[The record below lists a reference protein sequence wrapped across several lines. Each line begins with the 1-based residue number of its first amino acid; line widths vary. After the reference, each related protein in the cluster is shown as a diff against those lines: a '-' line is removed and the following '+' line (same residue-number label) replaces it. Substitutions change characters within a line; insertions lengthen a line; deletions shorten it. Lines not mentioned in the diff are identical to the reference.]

1 MSTSTGNVVNESV
14 ISVKQEQILKRL
26 SDADKGDVKEIAI
39 GQLDLLSNYYQLSL
53 SQASRS
59 FRWALIASVIGL
71 LFFLVAIGFLLFSN
85 GAAVDQALICGLGG
99 AVSGFIGGVNFL
111 LYGKTQTQLEM
122 FHGKLE
128 ATQRFLLANSLCE
141 SLSGKLKDYTRARL
155 IGTLA
160 GISGGDLAKDLVDIG
175 VDLGQNPP
183 PVFEPPQEV
192 PQDAPQEILPEA
204 DHQGDV
210 AGR

>member
-1 MSTSTGNVVNESV
+1 MNTSSNNVINESA

-26 SDADKGDVKEIAI
+26 SDADKDDVKEIAI
-39 GQLDLLSNYYQLSL
+39 SQLDLLSSYYQLSL

-71 LFFLVAIGFLLFSN
+71 GFFLLAIGFLLFTN
-85 GAAVDQALICGLGG
+85 GSAVDQALVCGLGG

-128 ATQRFLLANSLCE
+128 AMQRFLLANSLCE
-141 SLSGKLKDYTRARL
+141 SLNGKLKDYTRARL

-160 GISGGDLAKDLVDIG
+160 GVTGGDISKDLVDDG
-175 VDLGQNPP
+175 MGLGQNPP
-183 PVFEPPQEV
+183 PVFAPPQET
-192 PQDAPQEILPEA
+192 APEA
-204 DHQGDV
+204 DHQADV

>member
-1 MSTSTGNVVNESV
+1 MNTSNSNAINESV

-26 SDADKGDVKEIAI
+26 SDADKDDVKEIAI
-39 GQLDLLSNYYQLSL
+39 SQLDLLSSYYQLSL
-53 SQASRS
+53 SQANRS

-71 LFFLVAIGFLLFSN
+71 IFFLLAIGFLIFTN
-85 GAAVDQALICGLGG
+85 GTAVDQALVCGVGG
-99 AVSGFIGGVNFL
+99 AVSGFIGGVNFM
-111 LYGKTQTQLEM
+111 LYGKTQAQLEL

-141 SLSGKLKDYTRARL
+141 SLGGKLKDYTRARL

-160 GISGGDLAKDLVDIG
+160 GVTGSDITKDLVSDG

-183 PVFEPPQEV
+183 PVFEPPQDL
-192 PQDAPQEILPEA
+192 PPQEGDRRDG
-204 DHQGDV
+204 DHHNDV
-210 AGR
+210 AGRPM

>member
-1 MSTSTGNVVNESV
+1 MNTSNDNVINENV

-26 SDADKGDVKEIAI
+26 SDADKDDVKEIAI
-39 GQLDLLSNYYQLSL
+39 SQLDLLSSYYQLSL

-59 FRWALIASVIGL
+59 FRWALIASVVGL
-71 LFFLVAIGFLLFSN
+71 VFFLLALGFLIFTSGN
-85 GAAVDQALICGLGG
+85 AVNQAIVCGLGG

-111 LYGKTQTQLEM
+111 LYGKTQTQLEL

-160 GISGGDLAKDLVDIG
+160 GVTGGDLTKDLVDVG

-183 PVFEPPQEV
+183 PVFAPPQEV
-192 PQDAPQEILPEA
+192 PPQDLPPQEG
-204 DHQGDV
+204 DHHDDV
-210 AGR
+210 SGHPL

>member
-1 MSTSTGNVVNESV
+1 MNTSNDNVINESV

-26 SDADKGDVKEIAI
+26 SDADKDDVKEIAI
-39 GQLDLLSNYYQLSL
+39 SQLDLLSSYYQLSL
-53 SQASRS
+53 SQANRS

-71 LFFLVAIGFLLFSN
+71 VFFLLAIGFLIFTN
-85 GAAVDQALICGLGG
+85 GSAVDQALVCGLGG

-111 LYGKTQTQLEM
+111 LYGKTQTQLEL

-141 SLSGKLKDYTRARL
+141 SLGGKLKDYTRARL

-160 GISGGDLAKDLVDIG
+160 GVTGSDIPKDLVGDG
-175 VDLGQNPP
+175 VDLGQNQP
-183 PVFEPPQEV
+183 PVFQPPQDV
-192 PQDAPQEILPEA
+192 PSDR
-204 DHQGDV
+204 DHRDGDHHNDV
-210 AGR
+210 AGRPM